1 MLHHL
6 AKWVLGILLYFKGYV
21 LLYML
26 IPDVLVIFAN
36 MLIYHYMILLIMSVS
51 IKCCQGGAPWSPNGQ
66 SHIA

>member
-26 IPDVLVIFAN
+26 VPDVLVIFDN

-51 IKCCQGGAPWSPNGQ
+51 IKCF
-66 SHIA
+66 